1 MLGDRLTPADEAA
14 RETDMRE
21 SLSACP
27 RILDLVAR
35 GPLADP
41 VAAQRLLQKFPV
53 KIEIEP

>member
-1 MLGDRLTPADEAA
+1 MLRDRLTPADEAA
-14 RETDMRE
+14 REKDMQE

-41 VAAQRLLQKFPV
+41 DAAQRLLQKFPV